1 MPVKWTSARQV
12 PSNSPRSVG
21 GASDDRVRVRR
32 VVPSQVTPSLAG
44 HVGSVAPDA
53 APSGPSRN
61 SRGRTVPTHATQRAD
76 VRRSGH
82 EHAEARLPIA
92 VVRPGVAC
100 AAVSLL
106 AFSSAVT
113 NEATAALPAGEV
125 SWACWVL
132 SLARYAFRVAA
143 ALDGDSLSSGS
154 RVVMTPELM
163 LLMIVQSA
171 ADGLVEEL
179 AAVEAADVTAVGVE
193 TGVEVVAVGVELDE
207 LQPAM
212 RAPLAARTASTV
224 SEGRLGIAGTS
235 MGVDHEQ
242 NRHRAEQRGGPP
254 ARGRV
259 RRVVPSQVIPS
270 LAGRPDLPHQISRSS
285 PIAAPSGA
293 LQQQEGTGRRRRLAR

>member
-21 GASDDRVRVRR
+21 GASDDRVRVRQ

-44 HVGSVAPDA
+44 RRRSVAPDA
-53 APSGPSRN
+53 APSGALEQLQG
-61 SRGRTVPTHATQRAD
+61 GRTVPTLTAP
-76 VRRSGH
+76 GH
-82 EHAEARLPIA
+82 EHADARSPIA

-132 SLARYAFRVAA
+132 SLARYALRVAA
-143 ALDGDSLSSGS
+143 ALAGDSLSSGS

-163 LLMIVQSA
+163 LLMIVQPA
-171 ADGLVEEL
+171 ADGLVEEP
-179 AAVEAADVTAVGVE
+179 AAVEVADVTAVGEE
-193 TGVEVVAVGVELDE
+193 TGVEVVAVGVELDDE
-207 LQPAM
+207 LDEQPAI

-224 SEGRLGIAGTS
+224 SEGRLGISGNS

-242 NRHRAEQRGGPP
+242 NRHRAERRGGPS

-259 RRVVPSQVIPS
+259 GRVVPSQVTPS
-270 LAGRPDLPHQISRSS
+270 LAGRPEASHRISRS
-285 PIAAPSGA
+285 PQLPH
-293 LQQQEGTGRRRRLAR
+293 

>member
-44 HVGSVAPDA
+44 RRGSVAPDA
-53 APSGPSRN
+53 APSGPSSN

-106 AFSSAVT
+106 AFLSAVT

-132 SLARYAFRVAA
+132 SLARYALRVAA

-179 AAVEAADVTAVGVE
+179 AAVEVADVTPVGEE
-193 TGVEVVAVGVELDE
+193 TGVEVVAVGVELDDE
-207 LQPAM
+207 LDEQPAM

-224 SEGRLGIAGTS
+224 SEGRLGISGTS

-242 NRHRAEQRGGPP
+242 NRHRAERRGGPS

-259 RRVVPSQVIPS
+259 GRVVPSQVTPS
-270 LAGRPDLPHQISRSS
+270 LAGRPEASHRISRS
-285 PIAAPSGA
+285 PQLPH
-293 LQQQEGTGRRRRLAR
+293 